1 MNCQEFRSKW
11 EHSIDDAIYEHI
23 ETCEDCLNWIET
35 STSALEEAMF
45 LKEYPTPSVELEDR
59 IMQAIYQTAG
69 TNNVPLSATV
79 MPASGEIQLQKP
91 NKRRFFVPTW
101 VAAAGVVVAVGLI
114 GAPLLTGNQ
123 SEQFAEVA
131 SAPSTQNQSQTGGA
145 MNEAAKTDATKP
157 ADAPTI
163 AAAEAPAEQPAAADQ
178 AMQSTETETTPNDT
192 SAVQSKKAAADAAS
206 APATAKKMVPM
217 LAPQTAERKA
227 SVVDES
233 NIVAIAPKTAD
244 QATTQ
249 PNLHT
254 PLPARNKPASA
265 PPTQSNKQGATQP
278 AATDAQAPAIADEGN
293 AVASTQPEDGNVS
306 LALAGPHL
314 PESTL
319 ETNATAAAEAGE
331 VTAKQALG
339 PENPITLST
348 FNDVETAV
356 QASDLPVPTLAKIPP
371 EYALSMLTVQ
381 YESQTSKHVN
391 NIQTIYQLANSG
403 KRITIDTTLQQGKR
417 SLSVPGE
424 FSNTQVFQIDGEQAI
439 GVTFKD
445 SAEPSA
451 NKSAVYYQAVK
462 DGHSLYIVVTAD
474 GVPLA
479 DLMEMTKQIIWKSK

>member
-11 EHSIDDAIYEHI
+11 EHSIDDAVYEHI

-45 LKEYPTPSVELEDR
+45 LKEYPAPSAQLEDR
-59 IMQAIYQTAG
+59 IMQAIYQTSG

-79 MPASGEIQLQKP
+79 LPAAGDIQVQKP

-114 GAPLLTGNQ
+114 GAPFLTGNQ

-131 SAPSTQNQSQTGGA
+131 SSPPSESQTQGGTTA
-145 MNEAAKTDATKP
+145 NEAAQPKSAQP
-157 ADAPTI
+157 LMAPTTT
-163 AAAEAPAEQPAAADQ
+163 ANNAQAEQPAAAADQ
-178 AMQSTETETTPNDT
+178 LAQASTETE
-192 SAVQSKKAAADAAS
+192 AAS
-206 APATAKKMVPM
+206 ANKTAAQAKTGAGGDVNAANAKKVVP
-217 LAPQTAERKA
+217 LLTEQAAGLKVPAAESKIA
-227 SVVDES
+227 
-233 NIVAIAPKTAD
+233 AAPKTA
-244 QATTQ
+244 
-249 PNLHT
+249 
-254 PLPARNKPASA
+254 ASA
-265 PPTQSNKQGATQP
+265 STQASNAHAALTARSKTPPTMANKQDATP
-278 AATDAQAPAIADEGN
+278 PTAADTTAPAIADSKHAIASIQGENGN
-293 AVASTQPEDGNVS
+293 TVAAFV
-306 LALAGPHL
+306 GPQL
-314 PESTL
+314 PEKQPDSTL
-319 ETNATAAAEAGE
+319 AEAGE
-331 VTAKQALG
+331 LTAKQALG

-356 QASDLPVPTLAKIPP
+356 QASDLPVPTLAKLPP
-371 EYALSMLTVQ
+371 DYTLNMLTVQ
-381 YESQTSKHVN
+381 YESQTSKHVT

-462 DGHSLYIVVTAD
+462 GGHSLYIVVTAD
-474 GVPLA
+474 GIPLN
-479 DLMEMTKQIIWKSK
+479 DLMEMTKQITWKTK